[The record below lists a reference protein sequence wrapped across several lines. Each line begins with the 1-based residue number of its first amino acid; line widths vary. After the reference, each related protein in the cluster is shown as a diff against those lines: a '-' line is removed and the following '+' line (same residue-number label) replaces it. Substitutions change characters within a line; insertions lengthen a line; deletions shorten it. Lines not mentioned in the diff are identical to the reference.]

1 MEILKFTPDMAEEV
15 SKLYALTWK
24 DAYKGIMTDEYLN
37 SIPLDRWTGF
47 LTYGSATS
55 FVIKD
60 NGKIVAT
67 SSVSPARDVTMHGFA
82 EIISLYVLPSFTK
95 RGYGTAL
102 INNAVSELKSEGYDK
117 LYLWVLEENKLARN
131 FYKKHKF
138 IPNGDEFIINID
150 GKELTE
156 LRYIYQTN

>member
-1 MEILKFTPDMAEEV
+1 MKILKFTPDMAEEV

-24 DAYKGIMTDEYLN
+24 ESYKGIMPDEYLN
-37 SIPLDRWTGF
+37 SIPYDRWTGF
-47 LTYGSATS
+47 LTYGRATS

-67 SSVSPARDVTMHGFA
+67 SSISPARDVTMHGFA
-82 EIISLYVLPSFTK
+82 EIISLYVLPHFTK

-102 INNAVSELKSEGYDK
+102 INNALSELKSQGFNN
-117 LYLWVLEENKLARN
+117 LYLWVLEENHLARK
-131 FYKKHKF
+131 FYKKHNF
-138 IPNGDEFIINID
+138 IPNGDEYLINIG

-156 LRYIYQTN
+156 IRYVYQFD